1 MKKLILFSVLAL
13 GVISSQAQ
21 EKKPAQDKKPVKA
34 REFRQASRMDSVL
47 QLTEAQK
54 LKLKELNK
62 EYHEKRMAVYTPEQ
76 RQKLEQF
83 RASRKDFRKGG
94 KDGFRKGSKEN
105 FRKSGDQAKKTGEFK
120 GRKMAKHPGSRIQPP
135 LTDSQKESMKSLREK
150 HRNEMAVI
158 KANEKLDEAAKKQK
172 IKALNEATRENMR
185 AILTP
190 EQLEQLKKRQKEHS
204 KDGSAR

>member
-1 MKKLILFSVLAL
+1 
-13 GVISSQAQ
+13 
-21 EKKPAQDKKPVKA
+21 
-34 REFRQASRMDSVL
+34 
-47 QLTEAQK
+47 
-54 LKLKELNK
+54 
-62 EYHEKRMAVYTPEQ
+62 
-76 RQKLEQF
+76 
-83 RASRKDFRKGG
+83 
-94 KDGFRKGSKEN
+94 
-105 FRKSGDQAKKTGEFK
+105 
-120 GRKMAKHPGSRIQPP
+120 KMAKHPGSRIQPP
-135 LTDSQKESMKSLREK
+135 LTDAQKESMKSLREK